1 MSVKIQAEK
10 RLARERRCRE
20 ALEQEILKYR
30 EYCTAQENEIEA
42 LQGLLRKHGI
52 SFDRVERPVVG
63 STIDVIAEVNDL
75 SEKVKMMDQDDFSHP
90 TAWAPHCAMAGGT
103 SSLWASPERR
113 HVQQWLIVTGLVCKI
128 SANDKQACCTQNV
141 LEAAKLILSSIMQTI
156 PPRFKD
162 PHLLK
167 ETAVGLSWAAV
178 SCTFFQV
185 CWRNKLAFVRQA
197 NCRFCSFGL
206 LGSPNWCKFAKQ
218 MWIFL
223 SPCPKWMRI
232 QRKSDQ
238 KSTAIT
244 LVQIKQTGLC
254 CRHVLFS
261 QIVDQLVLQV
271 LKSST

>member
-156 PPRFKD
+156 PHVSRILICWKRLQLGCLEQQFRVLFFKFVGETNWPLWGKQTVGFAVLD
-162 PHLLK
+162 FWGRQTGASLQNKCGYFFHLARS
-167 ETAVGLSWAAV
+167 ECGFS
-178 SCTFFQV
+178 
-185 CWRNKLAFVRQA
+185 A
-197 NCRFCSFGL
+197 N
-206 LGSPNWCKFAKQ
+206 
-218 MWIFL
+218 
-223 SPCPKWMRI
+223 
-232 QRKSDQ
+232 
-238 KSTAIT
+238 
-244 LVQIKQTGLC
+244 QIKKA
-254 CRHVLFS
+254 RRSHWF
-261 QIVDQLVLQV
+261 
-271 LKSST
+271 K